1 MNKIYSVLV
10 SALVALT
17 LTACYGTSPK
27 ASAGMDDSQD
37 IRIFTVANPD
47 GKITAA
53 SIEAAF
59 EKTGFSIDG
68 NNNMNAPFKP
78 RFGKTYYQT
87 YHLFT
92 THSAKHTLALV
103 KKYPS
108 IGLLS
113 PLSMSLYSN
122 RDDDTSKGKTMSISS
137 LTLRGM
143 SRMTG
148 IPMNNPDLIAYSKFL
163 EKGLRAALPGGHF
176 EKLSYKN
183 VATMDKMY
191 ATTFETEF
199 DGANE
204 DERAEQKDDFE
215 AEFEGELEPIGFLF
229 PGFVDFASEF
239 GDAGYDAFEIYD
251 TYSICKL
258 DVIFPIHQE
267 HPEVGA
273 FAPCTYYIYMKKGE
287 TKVHM
292 GFPSVDNW
300 ISATDLDVTDKAT
313 FGTLIEAQGLIEKV
327 VNEITE

>member
-1 MNKIYSVLV
+1 MKKIYSILV

-17 LTACYGTSPK
+17 LTACSATS
-27 ASAGMDDSQD
+27 ATVAGINDGQD
-37 IRIFTVANPD
+37 IRIFTVANAD

-53 SIEAAF
+53 TIEKAF
-59 EKTGFSIDG
+59 EDTGFSIDG
-68 NNNMNAPFKP
+68 NNNMNSPFKP

-92 THSAKHTLALV
+92 THSVKHTLALA

-113 PLSMSLYSN
+113 PLSMSIYSN
-122 RDDDTSKGKTMSISS
+122 RDDDTSNGKTMTISS

-143 SRMTG
+143 SRITQ
-148 IPMNNPDLIAYSKFL
+148 IPMTDPDLIAYAKFL
-163 EKGLRAALPGGHF
+163 EEGLRAALPGGHF
-176 EKLSYKN
+176 KELSYKN
-183 VATMDKMY
+183 VATMETSY
-191 ATTFETEF
+191 VTTFTTEF
-199 DGANE
+199 DGADE

-239 GDAGYDAFEIYD
+239 ADAGFDGFEQYD

-258 DVIFPIHQE
+258 DVIYPIHQE

-273 FAPCTYYIYMKKGE
+273 FAPCSYHIYMKKGE
-287 TKVHM
+287 KTVYM
-292 GFPSVDNW
+292 GFPSVENW
-300 ISATDLDVTDKAT
+300 ISATDLDATDKAT
-313 FGTLIEAQGLIEKV
+313 FGTLIEAQKLLEDVI
-327 VNEITE
+327 NEIIE